1 LKQADIKIKRR
12 RKKPFSRKQ
21 NCGKDDMYSSGV
33 ASETGRRGATRF
45 KHNPRGKRTVTK
57 TGLVKD
63 KRYMDH
69 WMGSYHPESPERLE
83 AIYAMLEAPDM
94 KDSFVQVPVREVDR
108 QDLLR
113 IHSEAYVE
121 RLASTAG
128 VEYTYLD
135 PDTQTCA
142 ASYEAAL
149 LAAGGFC
156 QALAMVAS
164 GELHNAFALVRPPGH
179 HAERS
184 QARGFCLFNS
194 IAIGARYAQDHLG
207 LKKVLIADWDLHH
220 GNGTQH
226 SFEDDPSVL
235 YFSTHQYPYYPGTG
249 AFDEAGKGTGKGFTV
264 NVPLTIGYGD
274 GEYLGIY
281 EKILKPIALEFNP
294 DIILVSAGFDIYIGD
309 PLGGMNV
316 TPKGFAALTRTL
328 MDMAEECCDG
338 RLVLTLEGGYDITGE
353 RDSVKEVLKE
363 LAGVS
368 RTVVAEF
375 LATGDEAA
383 VNHVLER
390 ARKAHHGHWKH
401 L

>member
-1 LKQADIKIKRR
+1 
-12 RKKPFSRKQ
+12 
-21 NCGKDDMYSSGV
+21 M
-33 ASETGRRGATRF
+33 
-45 KHNPRGKRTVTK
+45 TK
-57 TGLVKD
+57 TGIVKD

-108 QDLLR
+108 RDLLR

-121 RLASTAG
+121 RLESTAG

-184 QARGFCLFNS
+184 QARGFCLFNN

-249 AFDEAGKGTGKGFTV
+249 AFDEAGKGAGKGFTV

-281 EKILKPIALEFNP
+281 EKILKPIAMEFNP

-328 MDMAEECCDG
+328 MDMAGECCDG